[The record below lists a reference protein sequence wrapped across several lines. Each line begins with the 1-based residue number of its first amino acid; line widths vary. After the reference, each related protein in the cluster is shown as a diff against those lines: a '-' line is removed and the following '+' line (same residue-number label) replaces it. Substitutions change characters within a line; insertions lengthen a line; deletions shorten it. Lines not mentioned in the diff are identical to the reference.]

1 MGKIVPAIRG
11 IARILFR
18 VARALPNPEK
28 DPDLELFLSY
38 LRSRTGVDPLSLPP
52 EAWEE
57 GLLDLIAE
65 RIESGW
71 DRYGAPTAARRPEG
85 GYVAS
90 AETPDGPLVVEAETK
105 REAYRVARREWV
117 RRLLG

>member
-1 MGKIVPAIRG
+1 MGALRG

-18 VARALPNPEK
+18 VARVLPIPER
-28 DPDLELFLSY
+28 DPDLELFWGY

-65 RIESGW
+65 RIAEGW
-71 DRYGAPTAARRPEG
+71 DRYGAPSAARRPEG

-90 AETPDGPLVVEAETK
+90 AESPGGPLVVEAETK
-105 REAYRVARREWV
+105 REAYRRARKEWV
-117 RRLLG
+117 RRILG